1 MDLLSSV
8 VERRTCERDSYH
20 KSRVSTRNKTHVQ
33 ASQPA
38 RELRDV
44 DYSLRDSASSYIEAS
59 ILLRDERDLFR
70 NCALELLD
78 MLGSDGHV
86 ASE

>member
-1 MDLLSSV
+1 M
-8 VERRTCERDSYH
+8 
-20 KSRVSTRNKTHVQ
+20 
-33 ASQPA
+33 
-38 RELRDV
+38 

-78 MLGSDGHV
+78 LLGSDGIAV
-86 ASE
+86 SE